1 VIKIAILS
9 DSHWDI
15 NSRWDE
21 TLRVHDWFVND
32 IKEREVNAILHAG
45 DFGPL
50 VPIRQFKPI
59 ERLAV
64 AGFIKAI
71 TDHCPFVGVKGN
83 HDIYLDL
90 AIFNELQTKWPARI
104 METPDV
110 EIVTAN
116 NGEKFVV
123 PGMPWPVKGEL
134 MARLEAVCGCEQAR
148 KRGECDAC
156 ENAGLSPDQKEHIT
170 TDLMRNVFLGLGAR
184 TRTLDLP
191 SVFLMH
197 AMVRASRVSTGQP
210 IAPGQDFEIGQ
221 EDLGLVDADFYALGH
236 VHMSQEWNW
245 NGATIAYCGSPRR
258 TNYGEREEKSYIL
271 LTFDLEV
278 CGCSQGYTRGTCP
291 VCENHGSVDWERILI
306 PCTPMLFFDC
316 LWIEE
321 YGFTYEGTS
330 FFPECAAEKGAELR
344 FRYSVASDYR
354 DAAKAA
360 ALEVDKQ
367 LRQYGC
373 LDVKV
378 EEVVIQT
385 SRARAEEITKAQ
397 TVEEKLQVLWTV
409 REGIPSPER
418 QTELFSKLGE
428 LERQVQSEA

>member
-1 VIKIAILS
+1 MIKIAILS

-21 TLRVHDWFVND
+21 TLRVHEWFVND
-32 IKEREVNAILHAG
+32 IKKREVNAVLHVG

-64 AGFIKAI
+64 AGFIKAV
-71 TDHCPFVGVKGN
+71 TDHCPFTAVKGN

-90 AIFNELQTKWPARI
+90 AIFNQLGTKWPARI
-104 METPDV
+104 METPDIEV
-110 EIVTAN
+110 VTAN

-156 ENAGLSPDQKEHIT
+156 ENAGLSPDQKEQIT
-170 TDLMRNVFLGLGAR
+170 TDLMRNVFLGLGTR
-184 TRTLDLP
+184 TRVLDLP

-221 EDLGLVDADFYALGH
+221 EDLGLVNADFYALGH
-236 VHMSQEWNW
+236 VHMSQEWTW

-271 LTFDLEV
+271 LEIDTEIVGASPGD
-278 CGCSQGYTRGTCP
+278 QIK
-291 VCENHGSVDWERILI
+291 WARIPI
-306 PCTPMLFFDC
+306 PCTPMLLLEAVFSLDHGMVWQANES
-316 LWIEE
+316 LPLPSGELPDWSPLIN
-321 YGFTYEGTS
+321 
-330 FFPECAAEKGAELR
+330 GADVR
-344 FRYSVASDYR
+344 MRYQVASEER
-354 DAAKAA
+354 DAGKEAA
-360 ALEVDKQ
+360 RTIEQQFQELGATDI
-367 LRQYGC
+367 
-373 LDVKV
+373 KV
-378 EEVVIQT
+378 EEIVIQV
-385 SRARAEEITKAQ
+385 SRARAKAITKAQ

-409 REGIPSPER
+409 REDIPSPER
-418 QTELFSKLGE
+418 QAELFSKLGA
-428 LERQVQSEA
+428 LERQVQLEA